1 MVITL
6 SDILTV
12 IRKIVDISFV
22 WLIFYCIL
30 KNIKNKTGGFKGALK
45 NGNLGDIIGSAGG
58 MVESLWDFQ
67 GAYANDKWANELV
80 RGQKANKEKRE
91 KLRSE
96 YDDIKT
102 YLSEYVNKGDLILTL
117 GAGYVTK
124 LADLLVNKEGS
135 NGDAVDMSDEA
146 NHLIIEIKGSSADK
160 TSAPNSFSPSEQ
172 FDDLVFVRLEKY
184 DDLLKIYRTGI
195 NSEKLKSIKV
205 NVSQTVEDQQKQG
218 RRPRFSIQDKIVD
231 ELGLEPDAIF
241 YIRDRKIEKKK

>member
-1 MVITL
+1 MTKGFILVKINMYRNAPWYTIMSKIEKIENMELVKVDAARIKQVIDIYFHWKTLDAEIKTL
-6 SDILTV
+6 SGT
-12 IRKIVDISFV
+12 
-22 WLIFYCIL
+22 
-30 KNIKNKTGGFKGALK
+30 
-45 NGNLGDIIGSAGG
+45 
-58 MVESLWDFQ
+58 
-67 GAYANDKWANELV
+67 
-80 RGQKANKEKRE
+80 RGINFP
-91 KLRSE
+91 SE
-96 YDDIKT
+96 
-102 YLSEYVNKGDLILTL
+102 LSEYMACYAL
-117 GAGYVTK
+117 
-124 LADLLVNKEGS
+124 DLLVNKEGS

-146 NHLIIEIKGSSADK
+146 NPLIIEIKGSSADK